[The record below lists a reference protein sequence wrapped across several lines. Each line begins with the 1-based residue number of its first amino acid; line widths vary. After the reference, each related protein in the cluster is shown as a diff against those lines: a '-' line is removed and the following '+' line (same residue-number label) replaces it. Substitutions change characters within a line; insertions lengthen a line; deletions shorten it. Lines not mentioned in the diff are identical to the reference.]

1 MLVQIQYLS
10 HRAQRTCF
18 LVVLYTSSETHAPT
32 IAIEF
37 SNSKVL
43 NLLVKSSSAVSA
55 SLPSPTATA
64 AHATAAAPA
73 PAAHAAAA
81 AAAVGDLLAGLVL
94 GLDRVVDEQGVER

>member
-1 MLVQIQYLS
+1 MLPPLPSKIFKLQGPESSRQELICRLS
-10 HRAQRTCF
+10 S
-18 LVVLYTSSETHAPT
+18 L
-32 IAIEF
+32 
-37 SNSKVL
+37 
-43 NLLVKSSSAVSA
+43 
-55 SLPSPTATA
+55 SLPSPTAPA